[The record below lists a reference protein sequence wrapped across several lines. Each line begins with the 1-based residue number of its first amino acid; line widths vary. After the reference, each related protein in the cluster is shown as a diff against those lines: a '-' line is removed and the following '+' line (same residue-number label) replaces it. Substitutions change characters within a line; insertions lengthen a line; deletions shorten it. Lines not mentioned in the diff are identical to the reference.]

1 MLKQVFMASV
11 PSVLKFSG
19 GAKLWIKKVDICVGG
34 SSESEGLPGHNGPGV
49 AAADVDGDGKCEVVG
64 RIQRKEFTVQTPP
77 EAGICKE
84 CDLRLLCNAEGI
96 VSREVS

>member
-1 MLKQVFMASV
+1 MTMMSRRRFWVVKNGLLAWG
-11 PSVLKFSG
+11 FSG
-19 GAKLWIKKVDICVGG
+19 WPCND
-34 SSESEGLPGHNGPGV
+34 PGV

-64 RIQRKEFTVQTPP
+64 RIRRKEFTVQTPP